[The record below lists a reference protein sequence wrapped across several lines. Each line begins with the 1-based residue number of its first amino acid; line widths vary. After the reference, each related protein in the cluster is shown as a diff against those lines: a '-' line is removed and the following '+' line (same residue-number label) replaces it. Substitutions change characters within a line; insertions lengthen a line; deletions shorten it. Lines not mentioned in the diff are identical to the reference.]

1 MRFFGDAQGAWYTV
15 GYLMGVTIERAQGR
29 AALVE
34 VICDPAR
41 LVRRY
46 NAAAQASGLS
56 LPLWLVRLLDGLDGK
71 SGGR

>member
-1 MRFFGDAQGAWYTV
+1 
-15 GYLMGVTIERAQGR
+15 MGVTIERAQGR

-46 NAAAQASGLS
+46 NAAAQASGLP
-56 LPLWLVRLLDGLDGK
+56 LPLWSVRLLDGLDGK
-71 SGGR
+71 PGGGM

>member
-1 MRFFGDAQGAWYTV
+1 V

-46 NAAAQASGLS
+46 NAAAQASGLP
-56 LPLWLVRLLDGLDGK
+56 LPLWSVRLLDGVDGEP
-71 SGGR
+71 GGGM